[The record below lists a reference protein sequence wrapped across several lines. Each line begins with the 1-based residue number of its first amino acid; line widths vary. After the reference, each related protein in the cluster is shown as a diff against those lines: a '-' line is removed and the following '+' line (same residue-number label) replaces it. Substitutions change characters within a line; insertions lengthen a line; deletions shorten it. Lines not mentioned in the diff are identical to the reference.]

1 MSRGYPL
8 PVLRAVTGRI
18 AHILSLNPV
27 PLIHTK
33 PVGRSFLRRR
43 VPCRRRFYSASATR
57 RRLRSHDLTTEGINV
72 RAEERRAG
80 QFRIVRPAPDAHA
93 LRPET
98 DGDGL
103 PRSAGGRLDVHIVR
117 VRRGNCADDRTKT
130 VVAVD
135 VRPTIAESILGA
147 DGDETAI
154 AAGENWTVR
163 VGNILHAV
171 QPDLDEV
178 TIFSSSLR
186 HRSTILASGSH
197 KTCIVPKRAI
207 ETHIQSQV

>member
-1 MSRGYPL
+1 MFVNSDFSDLLRHFNAGAAPTDRRHAPWRGAA
-8 PVLRAVTGRI
+8 VLR
-18 AHILSLNPV
+18 
-27 PLIHTK
+27 
-33 PVGRSFLRRR
+33 
-43 VPCRRRFYSASATR
+43 PCV

-163 VGNILHAV
+163 VGTLIA
-171 QPDLDEV
+171 
-178 TIFSSSLR
+178 SSCSYR
-186 HRSTILASGSH
+186 
-197 KTCIVPKRAI
+197 
-207 ETHIQSQV
+207 